1 MPYNA
6 FMPQVGETYIEVRA
20 DTSQFGKDLQKG
32 VTSELDKATDAAR
45 KFADDSGKSVKS
57 FGDQLKG
64 GIQKAAIPAGIALAG
79 LGAIAKG
86 AVGAASDLGE
96 SINAVNV
103 TFGKASAGIL
113 QLSKDS
119 ATAVGLSSA
128 EFNSLAV
135 QFSSFATRIAGPGG
149 DVVKTIQDI
158 STRAADFASVMNL
171 DVDEA
176 ARIFQS
182 GLAGET
188 EPLKRFGIDLSETAV
203 KAYAMA
209 NGIGDGSGKLTEQE
223 KVLARHGA
231 LMEQTNKTQ
240 GDFANTS
247 DGLANRQRILSAEM
261 ENMKAKVG
269 DLLVPAFESLQSI
282 LRVVI
287 DFFAEHQT
295 IALTLGGVLAGV
307 AVSILAINAALKVQA
322 AYTALSAGV
331 SAAYALVTGTA
342 TTALVAETAATTAA
356 TAAQTG
362 LNTAMALN
370 PIGLIV
376 VAILALVAA
385 FVIAYKKIDW
395 FRAGVNKII
404 NIIIGYFEFMVNAWI
419 KVINGLTSGINKL
432 SGLFGKIGIDIPKI
446 GQIAEVTF
454 GRVGEAAQK
463 AASAADFR
471 KFEESTKDAG
481 AAAEEV
487 TPTITNLGG
496 AADKAGEAASKAA
509 AKVKT
514 LRDGLGKGFEDNL
527 TKAKDVLEKA
537 QKAFSD
543 FAVDVSKAVTA
554 AFSFGNAFK
563 SAQDNTA
570 NLTDAISDQTKAEKA
585 LADARA
591 ENDPVKIAKATADLA
606 IAVKAVTEAQK
617 QPMTFFDNL
626 DQQAAKAKDFGVLV
640 NRLIAGGL
648 SDAALQQ
655 VLSAGVDAGSGIAT
669 EILASADG
677 ILKANTLTAQVQ
689 AVGDQV
695 GLNAAAN
702 FKQAG
707 VTAGEALVAGVTEVI
722 SKYKVNLKSKKL
734 TAKQLT
740 KLQKDFNLDVEF
752 QFSSGVPELANGG
765 IFAGRQNAIIG
776 EAGAEAVIPLTRP
789 QRALDLLE
797 QSGLASLARGR
808 QGAAVN
814 IENATFVE
822 PIDAQL
828 LAAKVMV
835 AERTRSFAQ

>member
-6 FMPQVGETYIEVRA
+6 IMPQVGETYIEVRA
-20 DTSQFGKDLQKG
+20 DTSQFAKDIQKG
-32 VTSELDKATDAAR
+32 VTSELDKATDAAQQ
-45 KFADDSGKSVKS
+45 FATDSGKSVRS
-57 FGDQLKG
+57 FGDQLKSG
-64 GIQKAAIPAGIALAG
+64 VQKAAIPAGIALAG
-79 LGAIAKG
+79 LGAIAKS

-103 TFGKASAGIL
+103 TFKDASAGIL
-113 QLSKDS
+113 ALSKDS

-128 EFNSLAV
+128 AFNGLAV
-135 QFSSFATRIAGPGG
+135 QFSSFATKIAGPGG
-149 DVVKTIQDI
+149 DVVKTIESI
-158 STRAADFASVMNL
+158 TTRAADFASVMNL
-171 DVDEA
+171 DVNEA

-188 EPLKRFGIDLSETAV
+188 EPLKRFGIDLSEAAV

-269 DLLVPAFESLQSI
+269 DLLVPAFEKLSAI
-282 LRVVI
+282 LRVVV

-295 IALTLGGVLAGV
+295 VALALGGVLAGV
-307 AVSILAINAALKVQA
+307 AVSILAINAALKIQA

-370 PIGLIV
+370 PISLIV

-395 FRAGVNKII
+395 FRSGVNKII

-481 AAAEEV
+481 AAADEV
-487 TPTITNLGG
+487 TPKVTNLGG
-496 AADKAGEAASKAA
+496 AADKAGEAAKTAA

-543 FAVDVSKAVTA
+543 FASDVGKAVTS
-554 AFSFGNAFK
+554 AFSFK
-563 SAQDNTA
+563 
-570 NLTDAISDQTKAEKA
+570 DAYDAGKETGGGFLAALNDQAIKTK
-585 LADARA
+585 
-591 ENDPVKIAKATADLA
+591 N
-606 IAVKAVTEAQK
+606 
-617 QPMTFFDNL
+617 
-626 DQQAAKAKDFGVLV
+626 FGVLV

-655 VLSAGVDAGSGIAT
+655 VLGAGVDAGSAIAT
-669 EILASADG
+669 ELLSSAGG
-677 ILKANTLTAQVQ
+677 ILQANTLTAQVQ
-689 AVGDQV
+689 EVGNQV
-695 GLNAAAN
+695 GLNAAGT

-707 VTAGEALVAGVTEVI
+707 ITAGEALVAGVTEVI
-722 SKYKVNLKSKKL
+722 SKYKVSLKSKKL
-734 TAKQLT
+734 TAKQLA

-752 QFSSGVPELANGG
+752 KFSSGAPELANGG
-765 IFAGRQNAIIG
+765 IFSGRQNAIIG

-797 QSGLASLARGR
+797 QSGLASLVRGR

-835 AERTRSFAQ
+835 AERTRSFSQ

>member
-6 FMPQVGETYIEVRA
+6 FMAQVGETYIEVRA
-20 DTSQFGKDLQKG
+20 DTSQFGKDLEKG
-32 VTSELDKATDAAR
+32 VKSELDKATGAA
-45 KFADDSGKSVKS
+45 KQFADDSGKSVRS
-57 FGDQLKG
+57 FGDQLKTG
-64 GIQKAAIPAGIALAG
+64 VQKAAIPAGIALAS
-79 LGAIAKG
+79 LGVIAKG
-86 AVGAASDLGE
+86 AIGAASDLGE

-128 EFNSLAV
+128 EFNMLAV
-135 QFSSFATRIAGPGG
+135 QFSSFASRIAGPGG

-223 KVLARHGA
+223 KVLARHGS

-247 DGLANRQRILSAEM
+247 DSVANRQRILSAEM
-261 ENMKAKVG
+261 DNMKAKVG

-282 LRVVI
+282 LGGVI

-307 AVSILAINAALKVQA
+307 AVSILAINAALKIQA
-322 AYTALSAGV
+322 AYTALASGV
-331 SAAYALVTGTA
+331 SAAYALVTGG
-342 TTALVAETAATTAA
+342 TTAALTAETAATTTA

-370 PIGLIV
+370 PIAIIV
-376 VAILALVAA
+376 IAILALVAA
-385 FVIAYKKIDW
+385 FVVAYKKFDW
-395 FRAGVNKII
+395 FKIGVNKII
-404 NIIIGYFEFMVNAWI
+404 NAIIGYFEFMINAWV
-419 KVINGLTSGINKL
+419 KVINGLTSGINKATGWL
-432 SGLFGKIGIDIPKI
+432 GKIGIDIPKI
-446 GQIAEVTF
+446 GQISEVSF
-454 GRVGEAAQK
+454 GRLSTAATT
-463 AASAADFR
+463 AADAT
-471 KFEESTKDAG
+471 EDLGDGANDAIPP
-481 AAAEEV
+481 V
-487 TPTITNLGG
+487 TDLGG
-496 AADKAGEAASKAA
+496 AAETTGDKASKAA

-514 LRDGLGKGFEDNL
+514 LRDAFGKGFEDNL
-527 TKAKDVLEKA
+527 NKAKDVLKKA
-537 QKAFSD
+537 QES
-543 FAVDVSKAVTA
+543 FASFAADVSKAVTA

-563 SAQDNTA
+563 TAQDNTV
-570 NLTDAISDQTKAEKA
+570 NLTDALADQTKAEAA
-585 LADARA
+585 LAEARA
-591 ENDPVKIAKATADLA
+591 DNDPVKIAKATADLA
-606 IAVKAVTEAQK
+606 VAIKAVTEAQK

-626 DQQAAKAKDFGVLV
+626 AQQAAKAKDFGVLV

-655 VLSAGVDAGSGIAT
+655 VLDAGVDAGSGIAT

-752 QFSSGVPELANGG
+752 QFASNVPELADGG

-797 QSGLASLARGR
+797 QSGLASLVQGR